1 MMNRRKFL
9 SAAAAATMT
18 AGAQTAKR
26 PNVLFII
33 FDDWGFSHASA
44 YGAKWV
50 KTPGFDRVAKEG
62 ALFTHAFTSNPKCS
76 PCRATILMGRN
87 SWQTREAVS
96 HQSLFP
102 NEFAVYP
109 AAMEK
114 AGYFVG
120 LTGKGWGPGDFKS
133 TGWPHNPA
141 GKSYDAKKTKPP
153 YSGMGPNDYTGN
165 FEDFLSQRPK
175 DTPFCFWMGFAEPH
189 RAYEEGSGLRSGKKL
204 ADVTL
209 PAYYPDVKLIRS
221 DMLDYAVEVEYA
233 DGYITKALDKLAAIG
248 ELENTLVIVTSDHG
262 MPFPRVKGQIYE
274 DGFHIPLAVRWGNAM
289 KGGRVINDF
298 ITTRDFAPTILE
310 AAGVPKPETVTGKS
324 FVDIL
329 KSGKDGVVDPSREY
343 VMVAKERHDIGRPN
357 DAGYPVRAIRT
368 RQYLYIR
375 NYMPDVWPAG
385 MPETGYRDVDDSPT
399 KTLLIS
405 SFDQY
410 YKLSFGKR
418 AAEELYDIEADPGCM
433 KNLFAEPGM
442 TMTKRT
448 LRDKMERI
456 LKEEGDPR
464 MNGNAGFFDTI
475 QYIGPKKHSYENWLK
490 NQ

>member
-1 MMNRRKFL
+1 MNRRTFL
-9 SAAAAATMT
+9 GAAAAAMT

-33 FDDWGFSHASA
+33 FDDWGFGHASA

-50 KTPGFDRVAKEG
+50 NTPGFDRVAKEG

-76 PCRATILMGRN
+76 PCRASILMGRN
-87 SWQTREAVS
+87 SWQTKEAVS
-96 HQSLFP
+96 HNSILP
-102 NEFAVYP
+102 REFAVYP
-109 AAMEK
+109 EELEK

-133 TGWPHNPA
+133 TGYSHNPA
-141 GKSYDAKKTKPP
+141 GKEFIAKKVKPP
-153 YSGMGPNDYTGN
+153 YSGIGVNDYTGN
-165 FEDFLSQRPK
+165 FEEFLSQRPK
-175 DTPFCFWMGFAEPH
+175 DTPFCFWMGFQEPH
-189 RAYEEGSGLRSGKKL
+189 RVYEEGSGVRSGKKL
-204 ADVTL
+204 ADVTV
-209 PAYYPDVKLIRS
+209 PAYYPDVKAVRS

-233 DGYITKALDKLAAIG
+233 DGHITKALDKLAAIG

-274 DGFHIPLAVRWGNAM
+274 DGFHIPLAVRWGGAM
-289 KGGRVINDF
+289 PGGRVINDF

-310 AAGVPKPETVTGKS
+310 AAGVLPGETFTGNS
-324 FVDIL
+324 FVKIL
-329 KSGKDGVVDPSREY
+329 KSGKGGVVEPQRSY

-368 RQYLYIR
+368 RQHLYIR

-418 AAEELYDIEADPGCM
+418 AAEELYDIEADPGCL
-433 KNLFAEPGM
+433 KNLYAEPGLAVL
-442 TMTKRT
+442 KRN
-448 LRDKMERI
+448 LRDFMERI

-464 MNGNAGFFDTI
+464 MNGNAAFFDTI
-475 QYIGPKKHSYENWLK
+475 QYTGPKKHSYENWLK

>member
-1 MMNRRKFL
+1 MNRRKFL

-456 LKEEGDPR
+456 LTEEGDPR

>member
-1 MMNRRKFL
+1 MNRRTFL
-9 SAAAAATMT
+9 GAAAAAMT

-33 FDDWGFSHASA
+33 FDDWGFGHASA

-50 KTPGFDRVAKEG
+50 NTPGFDRVAKEG

-76 PCRATILMGRN
+76 PCRASILMGRN
-87 SWQTREAVS
+87 SWQTKEAVS
-96 HQSLFP
+96 HNSILP
-102 NEFAVYP
+102 REFAVYP
-109 AAMEK
+109 EELEK

-133 TGWPHNPA
+133 TGYPHNPA
-141 GKSYDAKKTKPP
+141 GKEFNAKKVKPP
-153 YSGMGPNDYTGN
+153 YSGIGVNDYTGN

-175 DTPFCFWMGFAEPH
+175 DTPFCFWMGFQEPH
-189 RAYEEGSGLRSGKKL
+189 RVYEEGSGVRSGKKL
-204 ADVTL
+204 ADVTV
-209 PAYYPDVKLIRS
+209 PAYYPDVKAVRS

-248 ELENTLVIVTSDHG
+248 ELENTLVVVTSDHG

-274 DGFHIPLAVRWGNAM
+274 DGFHIPLAVRWGGAM
-289 KGGRVINDF
+289 PGGRVINDF

-310 AAGVPKPETVTGKS
+310 AAGVFPGETFTGNS
-324 FVDIL
+324 FVKIL
-329 KSGKDGVVDPSREY
+329 KSGKGGVVEPQRSY

-368 RQYLYIR
+368 RQHLYIR

-418 AAEELYDIEADPGCM
+418 AAEELYDIEADPGCL
-433 KNLFAEPGM
+433 KNLYAEPGLAVL
-442 TMTKRT
+442 KRN
-448 LRDKMERI
+448 LRDFMERI

-464 MNGNAGFFDTI
+464 MNGNAAFFDTI
-475 QYIGPKKHSYENWLK
+475 QYTGPKKHSYENWLK

>member
-209 PAYYPDVKLIRS
+209 PAYYPDVKLVRS

>member
-1 MMNRRKFL
+1 MNRRKFL

-209 PAYYPDVKLIRS
+209 PAYYPDVKLVRS

-456 LKEEGDPR
+456 LTEEGDPR

>member
-209 PAYYPDVKLIRS
+209 PAYYPDVKLVRS

-310 AAGVPKPETVTGKS
+310 AAGVQKPETVTGKS

-375 NYMPDVWPAG
+375 NYMPDFWPAG

-399 KTLLIS
+399 KTLLVS

>member
-456 LKEEGDPR
+456 LTEEGDPR

>member
-33 FDDWGFSHASA
+33 FDDWGFGHASA

-76 PCRATILMGRN
+76 PCRASILTGRN
-87 SWQTREAVS
+87 SWQTKEAVS
-96 HQSLFP
+96 HNSLFP

-153 YSGMGPNDYTGN
+153 YSGIGPNDYMGN

-175 DTPFCFWMGFAEPH
+175 DTPFCFWMGFNEPH
-189 RAYEEGSGLRSGKKL
+189 RAYEEGSGLRSGKRL
-204 ADVTL
+204 ADVAV
-209 PAYYPDVKLIRS
+209 PAYYPDVKLVRS

-233 DGYITKALDKLAAIG
+233 DGYITKALDKLAAIA

-298 ITTRDFAPTILE
+298 ITTRDYAPTILE
-310 AAGVPKPETVTGKS
+310 AAGVPRPETVTGKS

-329 KSGKDGVVDPSREY
+329 KSGKEGVVDPSREF

-418 AAEELYDIEADPGCM
+418 AAEELYDIEADPGCL
-433 KNLFAEPGM
+433 KNLFAEAGM

-464 MNGNAGFFDTI
+464 MNGNAAFFDTI
-475 QYIGPKKHSYENWLK
+475 QYTGPKKHSYENWLK

>member
-209 PAYYPDVKLIRS
+209 PAYNPDVKLVRS

-310 AAGVPKPETVTGKS
+310 AAGVQKPETVTGKS

>member
-209 PAYYPDVKLIRS
+209 PAYYPDVKLVRS

-310 AAGVPKPETVTGKS
+310 AAGVQKPETVTGKS

>member
-209 PAYYPDVKLIRS
+209 PAYYPDVKLVRS

-310 AAGVPKPETVTGKS
+310 AAGVQKPETVTGKS

-329 KSGKDGVVDPSREY
+329 KSGKDGVADPSREY

>member
-1 MMNRRKFL
+1 MMTRRGFL
-9 SAAAAATMT
+9 SAAAASLT
-18 AGAQTAKR
+18 ASAQPARR

-33 FDDWGFSHASA
+33 FDDWGYGHASA

-50 KTPGFDRVAKEG
+50 NTPGFDRVAREG

-76 PCRATILMGRN
+76 PCRASILTGRN
-87 SWQTREAVS
+87 SWQTKEAVS
-96 HQSLFP
+96 HYSLFP

-109 AAMEK
+109 AELEK

-120 LTGKGWGPGDFKS
+120 LTGKGWGPGDFTS
-133 TGWPHNPA
+133 TGWKHNPA
-141 GKSYDAKKTKPP
+141 GRAYSDRKAQPP
-153 YSGMGPNDYTGN
+153 YSGIGVNDYAAN

-175 DTPFCFWMGFAEPH
+175 DTPFCFWMGFGEPH
-189 RAYEEGSGLRSGKKL
+189 RVYEDGSGLRSGKKL
-204 ADVTL
+204 EDVTV
-209 PAYYPDVKLIRS
+209 PAYYPDNKLVRS
-221 DMLDYAVEVEYA
+221 DLLDYAVEVEYA
-233 DGYITKALDKLAAIG
+233 DAHIARALRKLEALG
-248 ELENTLVIVTSDHG
+248 ELDNTLIVVTSDHG

-274 DGFHIPLAVRWGNAM
+274 DGFHIPLAVRWGSAM
-289 KGGRVINDF
+289 KGGRTINDF

-310 AAGVPKPETVTGKS
+310 AAGVKAGPTFTGKS

-329 KSGKDGVVDPSREY
+329 RSGKQGVVDPSREF
-343 VMVAKERHDIGRPN
+343 VLVAKERHDIGRPN

-375 NYMPDVWPAG
+375 NYTPDVWPAG

-399 KTLLIS
+399 KTLLIAN
-405 SFDQY
+405 FDRS

-418 AAEELYDIEADPGCM
+418 PAEELYDVEADPGCL
-433 KNLFAEPGM
+433 KNLYAEASM
-442 TMTKRT
+442 TMVKRN
-448 LRDKMERI
+448 LRDRMEKV

-464 MNGNAGFFDTI
+464 LNGNAAFFDTI
-475 QYIGPKKHSYENWLK
+475 QYTGPRKHSYENWLK